1 MKPIDKK
8 AIENDVRERPEQGEP
23 VGTAEPIPG
32 YGQAP
37 EGVRTL
43 RLPDEA
49 PRKDVESDDDD
60 SDA

>member
-8 AIENDVRERPEQGEP
+8 AIETDAQEREEQTEP
-23 VGTAEPIPG
+23 VGTSEPIPG

-49 PRKDVESDDDD
+49 PRREVESEDDD

>member
-8 AIENDVRERPEQGEP
+8 AISRDAQEREEQSEP
-23 VGTAEPIPG
+23 VGTSEPIPG

-49 PRKDVESDDDD
+49 PKRDVEADDD

>member
-1 MKPIDKK
+1 MKPTDKQ
-8 AIENDVRERPEQGEP
+8 AIEHDEQEREEKSEP
-23 VGTAEPIPG
+23 VGTTEPIPG

-43 RLPDEA
+43 RLPDVA
-49 PRKDVESDDDD
+49 PRREVEADDDD